1 MTPLDNHPQGLLK
14 VPSSSTS
21 YSALSPTTVT
31 YAAGAAAC
39 SSSCVDMLPKIFEAP
54 VSALM
59 SSSAAST
66 PIPPDIDTL
75 ISTVAGSNMSPK
87 FKQVHHQ
94 QLPNDAVPPG
104 GFVHLAPAPAPPPPP
119 SSPIPSVSLMDDVAN
134 LTASAGVR
142 ILGASAEQS
151 APVRLL
157 PDLPQQ
163 PVKEQQH
170 HQQQVRILPNSRVL
184 PSSEAVQLMPDGQVH

>member
-1 MTPLDNHPQGLLK
+1 M
-14 VPSSSTS
+14 PSSSSS

-31 YAAGAAAC
+31 YAVGAAAC

-75 ISTVAGSNMSPK
+75 ISTVAGSNLSPK
-87 FKQVHHQ
+87 FKQSHQ
-94 QLPNDAVPPG
+94 QMPNDAVPPA

-119 SSPIPSVSLMDDVAN
+119 SSPIPSVALMDDVAN

-142 ILGASAEQS
+142 ILGPAAEQS

-163 PVKEQQH
+163 PVKEHSHQH
-170 HQQQVRILPNSRVL
+170 QVRILPNSRVL
-184 PSSEAVQLMPDGQVH
+184 PSSEAVQLMPDGQVNERIGILHLVSNY